1 MHACIDM
8 YAYVCMHVYIN
19 MDVCKCMRAGMYVYV
34 CMYLYVRMHVCN
46 YDVVLHELCGGIED

>member
-1 MHACIDM
+1 MHM
-8 YAYVCMHVYIN
+8 YACMYMYIN